1 MPAAGLSAGS
11 DAVLEGHSGP
21 EQGGTIIDP
30 VAFSIEDPEVEDGR
44 SRTVPLS
51 EELASIRRRCASLP
65 VLDSRAAD
73 VILGYGPGVDP
84 AAPIFAQ
91 DVDRG

>member
-1 MPAAGLSAGS
+1 MRPAVIPARLKR
-11 DAVLEGHSGP
+11 DEK
-21 EQGGTIIDP
+21 E
-30 VAFSIEDPEVEDGR
+30 
-44 SRTVPLS
+44 
-51 EELASIRRRCASLP
+51 
-65 VLDSRAAD
+65 RAEAKGAD